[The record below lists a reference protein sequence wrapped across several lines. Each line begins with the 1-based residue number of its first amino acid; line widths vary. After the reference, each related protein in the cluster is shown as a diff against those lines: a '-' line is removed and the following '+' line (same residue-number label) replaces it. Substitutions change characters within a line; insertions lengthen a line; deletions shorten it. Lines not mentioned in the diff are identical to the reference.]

1 MGTVVQT
8 GETEMTNEQN
18 EIITTIE
25 KMLEMVKSGELPL
38 DMCPISNFRT
48 VYYCALCYANDIKLA
63 EQIAEEY
70 CTVLQSLAANGA
82 RTEFCMM
89 LEIMIKS
96 MKYEYE
102 KRSYYEKQ
110 NKILA
115 DKLEEMQ
122 NGTSVFDEILQCY
135 EKNGINEKFLEDHTY
150 QSLVSVKE
158 KGSIELFK
166 EISAKVYE
174 TALNCIRKKQVK
186 KIVFL
191 LKDSAEWSCEE
202 LYKRFNETSGY
213 EVCVA
218 VAPFFAGSQQAVSK
232 MYLDTVQYF
241 RERKI
246 DTVEMYDIQKNRYKS
261 WEEIGMPDIVF
272 HLNPHYKAFAESSN
286 ICNFPLSILNVYIP
300 YGIMIYGNVRQQ
312 YNQLSHMLYWKIFC
326 ETPLHKEM
334 ASKYADIGDIN
345 VVCSG
350 YVKMDTFFD
359 TYLQEKRKIWK
370 ISPRADEK
378 KIKKII
384 YAPHWSIKDAVTGFG
399 NFDKIYKSLYE
410 YVKENETSTSWVF
423 RPHPMLRVGA
433 VQQGIFKS
441 EEEYEEYLEMW
452 RQLPNAQVIENGM
465 YTDIFESSDAMI
477 LDSISFLGE
486 YIYMHKP
493 MLFLTRDRN
502 TFNDF
507 GKELVR
513 VLYKTDG
520 GNLEGIKNFVEK
532 NVIGNEDPMK
542 ERREEF
548 FEKYMDYRNQNG
560 MLASEYIKQ
569 YIDCLTEGDKE

>member
-1 MGTVVQT
+1 
-8 GETEMTNEQN
+8 MTNEQN

-89 LEIMIKS
+89 LELMIKS

-261 WEEIGMPDIVF
+261 CEEIGMPDIVF

-359 TYLQEKRKIWK
+359 TCLQEKRKIWK

-410 YVKENETSTSWVF
+410 YVKKNETSTSWVF

>member
-1 MGTVVQT
+1 
-8 GETEMTNEQN
+8 MTNEQN

-89 LEIMIKS
+89 LELMIKS

-359 TYLQEKRKIWK
+359 TCLQEKRKIWK

-410 YVKENETSTSWVF
+410 YVKKNETSTSWVF

-548 FEKYMDYRNQNG
+548 FEKYMDG
-560 MLASEYIKQ
+560 S
-569 YIDCLTEGDKE
+569 LTH

>member
-1 MGTVVQT
+1 
-8 GETEMTNEQN
+8 MTNEQN

-89 LEIMIKS
+89 LELMIKS

-359 TYLQEKRKIWK
+359 TCLQEKRKIWK

-410 YVKENETSTSWVF
+410 YVKKNETSTSWVF

-493 MLFLTRDRN
+493 MLFLTRDRKN
-502 TFNDF
+502 FNNF

>member
-1 MGTVVQT
+1 M
-8 GETEMTNEQN
+8 
-18 EIITTIE
+18 IE

-89 LEIMIKS
+89 LELMIKS

-359 TYLQEKRKIWK
+359 TCLQEKRKIWK

-384 YAPHWSIKDAVTGFG
+384 YAPHWSIKDVVTGFG

-410 YVKENETSTSWVF
+410 YVKKNETSTSWVF

>member
-89 LEIMIKS
+89 LELMIKS

-359 TYLQEKRKIWK
+359 TCLQEKRKIWK

-410 YVKENETSTSWVF
+410 YVKKNETSTSWVF

-452 RQLPNAQVIENGM
+452 RQLPNARVIENGM

>member
-1 MGTVVQT
+1 
-8 GETEMTNEQN
+8 MTNEQN

-89 LEIMIKS
+89 LELMIKS

-359 TYLQEKRKIWK
+359 TCLQEKRKIWK

-410 YVKENETSTSWVF
+410 YVKKNETSTSWVF

-520 GNLEGIKNFVEK
+520 GNLEGINNFVEK

>member
-1 MGTVVQT
+1 
-8 GETEMTNEQN
+8 MTNEQN

-89 LEIMIKS
+89 LELMIKS

-345 VVCSG
+345 VVFSG

-359 TYLQEKRKIWK
+359 TCLQEKRKIWK

-410 YVKENETSTSWVF
+410 YVKKNETSTSWVF

>member
-1 MGTVVQT
+1 
-8 GETEMTNEQN
+8 MTNEQN

-89 LEIMIKS
+89 LELMIKS

-286 ICNFPLSILNVYIP
+286 ICNFPLSILNVCIP

-359 TYLQEKRKIWK
+359 TCLQEKRKIWK

-410 YVKENETSTSWVF
+410 YVKKNETSTSWVF

>member
-1 MGTVVQT
+1 
-8 GETEMTNEQN
+8 MTNEQN

-122 NGTSVFDEILQCY
+122 NGTSVFNEILQCY

-174 TALNCIRKKQVK
+174 TALNCIRKKHVK

-359 TYLQEKRKIWK
+359 TCLQEKRKIWK

-569 YIDCLTEGDKE
+569 YIDCLTEGGKE

>member
-1 MGTVVQT
+1 
-8 GETEMTNEQN
+8 MTNEQN

-359 TYLQEKRKIWK
+359 TCLQEKRKIWK

-399 NFDKIYKSLYE
+399 NLDKIYKSLYE

-477 LDSISFLGE
+477 LDSITFLGE

>member
-1 MGTVVQT
+1 
-8 GETEMTNEQN
+8 MTNEQN

-89 LEIMIKS
+89 LELMIKS

-218 VAPFFAGSQQAVSK
+218 VAPFFAESQQAVSK

-359 TYLQEKRKIWK
+359 TCLQEKRKIWK

-410 YVKENETSTSWVF
+410 YVKKNETSTSWVF

>member
-89 LEIMIKS
+89 LELMIKS

-359 TYLQEKRKIWK
+359 TCLQEKRKIWK
-370 ISPRADEK
+370 IAPRADEK

-410 YVKENETSTSWVF
+410 YVKKNETSTSWVF

>member
-1 MGTVVQT
+1 
-8 GETEMTNEQN
+8 MTNEQN

-359 TYLQEKRKIWK
+359 TCLQEKRKIWK

-532 NVIGNEDPMK
+532 NVIGNEDPIGSLTV
-542 ERREEF
+542 EYQ
-548 FEKYMDYRNQNG
+548 EKYLQV
-560 MLASEYIKQ
+560 L
-569 YIDCLTEGDKE
+569 

>member
-89 LEIMIKS
+89 LELMIKS

-135 EKNGINEKFLEDHTY
+135 EKNGINEKFLEGHTY

-359 TYLQEKRKIWK
+359 TCLQEKRKIWK

-410 YVKENETSTSWVF
+410 YVKKNETSTSWVF

>member
-1 MGTVVQT
+1 
-8 GETEMTNEQN
+8 MTNEQN

-89 LEIMIKS
+89 LELMIKS

-174 TALNCIRKKQVK
+174 TALNCIRKKQEK

-359 TYLQEKRKIWK
+359 TCLQEKRKIWK

-410 YVKENETSTSWVF
+410 YVKKNETSTSWVF

>member
-1 MGTVVQT
+1 MQT
-8 GETEMTNEQN
+8 EETEMTNEQN

-89 LEIMIKS
+89 LELMIKS

-359 TYLQEKRKIWK
+359 TCLQEKRKIWK

-410 YVKENETSTSWVF
+410 YVKKNETSTSWVF

>member
-1 MGTVVQT
+1 
-8 GETEMTNEQN
+8 MTNEQN

-359 TYLQEKRKIWK
+359 TCLQEKRKIWK

-384 YAPHWSIKDAVTGFG
+384 YAPHWSIKYAVTGFG

>member
-1 MGTVVQT
+1 
-8 GETEMTNEQN
+8 MTNEQN

-89 LEIMIKS
+89 LELMIKS

-359 TYLQEKRKIWK
+359 TCLQEKRKIWK

-410 YVKENETSTSWVF
+410 YVKKNEISTSWVF

>member
-1 MGTVVQT
+1 
-8 GETEMTNEQN
+8 MTNEQN

-89 LEIMIKS
+89 LELMIKS

-359 TYLQEKRKIWK
+359 TCLQEKRKIWK

-410 YVKENETSTSWVF
+410 YVKKNETSTSWVF

-493 MLFLTRDRN
+493 MLFLTRDDRN

>member
-89 LEIMIKS
+89 LELMIKS

-246 DTVEMYDIQKNRYKS
+246 DTVEMYAIQKNRYKS

-359 TYLQEKRKIWK
+359 TCLQEKRKIWK

-410 YVKENETSTSWVF
+410 YVKKNETSTSWVF

>member
-1 MGTVVQT
+1 
-8 GETEMTNEQN
+8 MTNEQN

-89 LEIMIKS
+89 LELMIKS

-359 TYLQEKRKIWK
+359 TCLQEKRKIWK
-370 ISPRADEK
+370 ISPRADE

-410 YVKENETSTSWVF
+410 YVKKNETSTSWVF

>member
-89 LEIMIKS
+89 LELMIKS

-345 VVCSG
+345 VVCRG

-359 TYLQEKRKIWK
+359 TCLQEKRKIWK

-410 YVKENETSTSWVF
+410 YVKKNETSTSWVF